1 MYLEEEGERG
11 GEEAPSSGYQ
21 YPYPDRVLRAMRP
34 YPPAFAIAQMPFAS
48 ALLQQLIGASR
59 RQTRAG
65 LGLARWMATTATTA
79 TTATQSSAEL
89 GLASRLPQPFFLFP
103 SSPSLGLAQASA
115 LEGREGIYGLGRGPW
130 WMRSIGGAGRTD
142 GDEETGTQGLPGMNT
157 VVDPSS
163 GVATPAAMYCHTK
176 RTFQPSNLVRKRR
189 HGFLQRMST
198 KNGRRVLRRRMQKR
212 RWRISA

>member
-1 MYLEEEGERG
+1 
-11 GEEAPSSGYQ
+11 
-21 YPYPDRVLRAMRP
+21 
-34 YPPAFAIAQMPFAS
+34 MPFAS

-65 LGLARWMATTATTA
+65 LGLGVARWMA

-89 GLASRLPQPFFLFP
+89 GLGSRSSSLPHPFLFP
-103 SSPSLGLAQASA
+103 SSSSPSLGSTQASA
-115 LEGREGIYGLGRGPW
+115 FDGRDGIYGLGRGPW

-142 GDEETGTQGLPGMNT
+142 GDETEKQELPGIERTGHDNEANNDGT
-157 VVDPSS
+157 VVDPS
-163 GVATPAAMYCHTK
+163 GVVATPEAMYCHTK